1 MSYENVKFKK
11 RNITVV
17 DGYFYSI
24 SEESDTL
31 LKKSSDGTTAF
42 TYPLD
47 NLLNNEVQSL
57 EFDGVYFWSL
67 EDGANLNELVVRRW
81 FIDNYI
87 CKLQQVYTLSSG
99 ILYGGALHKFDSN
112 AFSIEHYHTTLSA
125 TVSGGSDTL
134 YINKYW
140 DSSTISGATLRIGP
154 NSDGEYEDA
163 VVNNVVSS
171 GVLLS
176 TPITYSYSVGDA
188 VNYYNNLW
196 LFNNYNGLDSSTG
209 ALYKFNVTHSGI
221 TYDAHYS
228 GGAYKDIE
236 AATFYN
242 VDSFTEFGNV
252 DTLAFIKATNMLF
265 VNVSDVSGALSYYG
279 SMVMDNIESDESTV
293 IVVYDVSMDDQ
304 NVYRLQTKATYYGN
318 TYNWSEYNYQMA
330 SLNSFVTSLAL
341 AAYPGII
348 AANTVS
354 TAEIVAVVKDQFG
367 QPVVGRMVY
376 FTEDDPVGS
385 ITGGTPISTDNEG
398 RSQTIYKSG
407 NTAREVKI
415 TATVEQV

>member
-1 MSYENVKFKK
+1 
-11 RNITVV
+11 
-17 DGYFYSI
+17 
-24 SEESDTL
+24 
-31 LKKSSDGTTAF
+31 
-42 TYPLD
+42 
-47 NLLNNEVQSL
+47 
-57 EFDGVYFWSL
+57 
-67 EDGANLNELVVRRW
+67 
-81 FIDNYI
+81 
-87 CKLQQVYTLSSG
+87 
-99 ILYGGALHKFDSN
+99 
-112 AFSIEHYHTTLSA
+112 
-125 TVSGGSDTL
+125 
-134 YINKYW
+134 
-140 DSSTISGATLRIGP
+140 
-154 NSDGEYEDA
+154 
-163 VVNNVVSS
+163 
-171 GVLLS
+171 
-176 TPITYSYSVGDA
+176 
-188 VNYYNNLW
+188 
-196 LFNNYNGLDSSTG
+196 
-209 ALYKFNVTHSGI
+209 
-221 TYDAHYS
+221 
-228 GGAYKDIE
+228 
-236 AATFYN
+236 
-242 VDSFTEFGNV
+242 
-252 DTLAFIKATNMLF
+252 MLF